1 MRKQVLQKH
10 QVLAFN
16 KSLIAIETD
25 LINRIKFIDS
35 YHEVY
40 KFPIAIVRQNMREY
54 KRQLKAVQKLKTY
67 AK

>member
-16 KSLIAIETD
+16 KSLIAIEHD
-25 LINRIKFIDS
+25 LVSKIRFIDS

-40 KFPIAIVRQNMREY
+40 KFPIAVVRQNMREY
-54 KRQLKAVQKLKTY
+54 KRQLKAVQKLKSY

>member
-25 LINRIKFIDS
+25 LIHKIKFIDS

-67 AK
+67 TK